1 MLPVHM
7 LLATKPNSFCKT
19 LTDPLGDW
27 DSEMEGN
34 YAVLIFVNLRCVKG
48 G

>member
-7 LLATKPNSFCKT
+7 LLATKPNSFHKI
-19 LTDPLGDW
+19 LTDPLGERE
-27 DSEMEGN
+27 SEMEGN
-34 YAVLIFVNLRCVKG
+34 YAVLVFVNLRCVKG